1 VLGLAVRYVRDGKE
15 APSAAGQI
23 AILLLALGT
32 AVGFVV
38 AISDGFQTPSPA
50 VVTGSLNER
59 SGS

>member
-1 VLGLAVRYVRDGKE
+1 MEKE

-38 AISDGFQTPSPA
+38 AISDGFQTPSSA

>member
-1 VLGLAVRYVRDGKE
+1 MEKE

-59 SGS
+59 S